1 MELTI
6 QKQSLLDALQTAQG
20 IVEKRSSM
28 PILSNVLIETN
39 GEGVH
44 LIATDLQVGIR
55 LKCPAKIITP
65 GGISILARKFY
76 EIVRELPDEEIYLKL
91 KENNRLLI
99 SSKGAQFNIVGLP
112 AADYP
117 PLPDSEFIK
126 TITLDGS
133 ILRDM
138 IQKTIISVSLDEGRY
153 NLAGIYFE
161 YLKKEE
167 QPFLRMV
174 STDGHRLTIM
184 DKSID
189 ELEEGLFTKGVLLPR
204 KAVTE
209 LLKILEKPVT
219 VHIGFKDNFGVFQ
232 REETLMIM
240 RLLESNFPDYNLVLP
255 KKKDKS
261 IEISKNDL
269 SDTMK
274 RMAIL
279 STDKYKGVKF
289 SLTKENLEIQSVNP
303 ELGDAKENLSL
314 AYDGGKLEVGFNAR
328 FFIDALQVME
338 SETITLELSDSVSP
352 AILRDLNDP
361 GFMALIMPMKLME
374 ESGEIQ

>member
-6 QKQSLLDALQTAQG
+6 QKQSLLEVLQTAQG

-28 PILSNVLIETN
+28 PILSNILIETR
-39 GEGVH
+39 EEDVQ
-44 LIATDLQVGIR
+44 IVATDLQVGIR
-55 LKCPAKIITP
+55 LKCPAKIIQP

-112 AADYP
+112 ALDYP
-117 PLPDSEFIK
+117 PLPDAEIIK
-126 TITLDGS
+126 SIALDGAV
-133 ILRDM
+133 IRDM

-153 NLAGIYFE
+153 NLSGIYFE
-161 YLKKEE
+161 YLTKDENTL
-167 QPFLRMV
+167 LRMV

-184 DKSID
+184 EKPT
-189 ELEEGLFTKGVLLPR
+189 ETLEEGLFSKGVLLPR

-209 LLKILEKPVT
+209 LLKILEKPGPIQ
-219 VHIGFKDNFGVFQ
+219 IGFKDNYGVFQ
-232 REETLMIM
+232 KEDTLMIM

-261 IEISKNDL
+261 INILKNDL
-269 SDTMK
+269 IDTMK

-289 SLTKENLEIQSVNP
+289 SLTEGNLEIQSVNP
-303 ELGDAKENLSL
+303 DLGDAKESLSL
-314 AYDGGKLEVGFNAR
+314 DYKEGNLEIGFNAR

-338 SETITLELSDSVSP
+338 SETIVLDLSDSVSP
-352 AILRDLNDP
+352 AILSGLKDP
-361 GFMALIMPMKLME
+361 GFMALIMPMKLTE